1 MPFELLNH
9 EGLERPV
16 GYSHVAR
23 VSSGTIVFV
32 AGQAPFD
39 ASGNVVGKAD
49 FVAQFRQ
56 VIANLKRAVEGAGGH
71 PDQFAVL
78 TMYVTDARAYHANKK
93 ALGSAYREVFG
104 KSFPAIT
111 LVEVNGLYH
120 PDCLV
125 EISGVAVID

>member
-1 MPFELLNH
+1 MPFELVNP

-23 VSSGTIVFV
+23 VTSGTIVFV
-32 AGQAPFD
+32 AGQAAFD
-39 ASGNVVGKAD
+39 AGGKVVGKDD
-49 FVAQFRQ
+49 FVIQFRQ
-56 VIANLKRAVEGAGGH
+56 VISNLKRAVEGAGGR

-78 TMYVTDARAYHANKK
+78 TMYVTDVRAYHANKK
-93 ALGSAYREVFG
+93 ILGAAYQEIFG
-104 KSFPAIT
+104 KRFPAIT
-111 LVEVNGLYH
+111 LVEVKGLYH